1 VTPQALAWS
10 WLGGLPGRPFT
21 LLETAGS
28 HTKKR
33 FSLLAGEPLFVFEGR
48 GSRSTLN
55 CGGTAWKLSLP
66 PEQAFEIIGS
76 ALARRARPG
85 FWPLVNAFAYEA
97 GGRFER
103 LPRAPAGT
111 LNLPDWWAFLPGL
124 WAWCDRS
131 PGRWSL
137 ARAGLDA
144 STAKA
149 LALGLG
155 LPARA
160 LDPALAVPE
169 AAWTKLRSTLKRP
182 PRVPPP
188 APIRPA
194 PRSAATDSMGK
205 AGYCRGVRAIQ
216 RHILD
221 GDIYQANLAHHFDAV
236 FSGDAFDLY
245 RSLTRINPSPM
256 AAYVDLGRVQVVSA
270 SPERLFRVRGRRVE
284 TWPIAGTAARKGA
297 PEERQALRR
306 SAKDQA
312 EHVMLVDLERNDLG
326 RVCVPGSVRVPRFQ
340 EVQSYSHVHHLVSQV
355 VGTLLPGKTLP
366 HLLAA
371 GFPGGSITGA
381 PKIRCMEII
390 AALEGRARGWY
401 TGSLGWW
408 DPRLRAADL
417 NILIRTLFVARGR
430 AGAGVGAGIVLDSKP
445 EAEWRETL
453 AKAGALLSA
462 LGLKA

>member
-1 VTPQALAWS
+1 LAWG
-10 WLGGLPGRPFT
+10 WLKALPSRPFA

-28 HTKKR
+28 HPKKR

-48 GSRSTLN
+48 GARSTLR
-55 CGGTAWKLSLP
+55 CGPSVWKPALP
-66 PEQAFEIIGS
+66 PERVFEALGN
-76 ALARRARPG
+76 ALARRAGPK
-85 FWPLVNAFAYEA
+85 FWPLINAFGYEA

-103 LPRAPAGT
+103 LPRAPSGALG
-111 LNLPDWWAFLPGL
+111 LPDWWAFLPGL
-124 WAWCDRS
+124 WAWRDS
-131 PGRWSL
+131 KQGRWRT

-144 STAKA
+144 STARA
-149 LALGLG
+149 LSRALGLPSQA
-155 LPARA
+155 LEPARRAPQAAWTTLRLLLKKAVPPPPPLPAPARA
-160 LDPALAVPE
+160 QTAL
-169 AAWTKLRSTLKRP
+169 K
-182 PRVPPP
+182 
-188 APIRPA
+188 
-194 PRSAATDSMGK
+194 DSMGK
-205 AGYCRGVRAIQ
+205 AGYCRGVRAVQ

-221 GDIYQANLAHHFDAV
+221 GDIYQANLAHTFEV
-236 FSGDAFDLY
+236 RFTGDAFDLY
-245 RSLTRINPSPM
+245 RRLTRINPSPM
-256 AAYVDLGRVQVVSA
+256 AAFVDLGRVQVVSA

-284 TWPIAGTAARKGA
+284 TWPIAGTAPRRGR
-297 PEERQALRR
+297 PGEGQSLLR
-306 SAKDQA
+306 SAKDRA

-340 EVQSYSHVHHLVSQV
+340 VLRSYSHVHHLVSQV
-355 VGTLLPGKTLP
+355 VGTLSPGKSLP

-371 GFPGGSITGA
+371 GFPGGSVTGA
-381 PKIRCMEII
+381 PKIRSMEII

-430 AGAGVGAGIVLDSKP
+430 AGASVGAGIVLDSKP
-445 EAEWRETL
+445 EAEWRETQ